1 MGGDTAANVD
11 QVDVLSS
18 LGSVLVKARVTAGCD
33 GEASKVASVGVLK
46 KVIEKMRAKK
56 AAEDKDALSNVTV
69 KNGTAPCTNEA
80 ASKLA
85 RAEKLMK
92 AVNETAQQTALL
104 TQMAKAQMDAANKK
118 IAEKKLADIQD
129 VEELKA
135 RIRSMKEKLD
145 SGECKTQEE
154 KSQLS
159 QKITLARKLKMELL
173 AKQEEEALRNASLA
187 AEAAAN
193 ATAANATAAAPN
205 ATKNVTVAPVKPAP
219 KPKTMEESLIAMIRH
234 LHSAPTSNMTSCDI
248 KEKATQGKFDD
259 IVAEKGRI
267 SSFYRKVEEVIDTHS
282 LVLERVLAR
291 KRAEDTVLFD
301 ELIRVKKAVTADVAA
316 FSKAADSL
324 PKLWDN
330 YVALNASVVA
340 KSNKAVARLQEIGD
354 LVKPVEDANAELQ
367 AKKEEVARMEATLQ
381 GAISAKEDAKDNVA
395 AKRDSAVKDMV
406 AKFIPLQNDAGTN
419 QAALNQLLAQA
430 QAPTSEAPAK
440 DGMPPS
446 ITKDDLFATSQHVE
460 DVAAGVKE
468 SAAKIGQASVS
479 FLQTAMRTLLK
490 EAGDNE
496 TNATKPAIPTVNAVK
511 EVIDG
516 YSSKDL
522 KEVESTAAN
531 AQKAK
536 EQFQQRV
543 AMLVFLQKDIA
554 KKLNRVYVIVMQ
566 MATSLKTMGGKAQAE
581 DDGEE
586 ADSAATKAKK
596 AFEAMAAANTTNTT
610 AEKPKRKPKVPKVPE
625 FDLSGKLTCRNLAA
639 SNCTKRANCEECTM
653 DPACGW
659 CGEYNVCV
667 EGDADDPYGCSCP
680 SWDYSYCERKR

>member
-1 MGGDTAANVD
+1 MG
-11 QVDVLSS
+11 
-18 LGSVLVKARVTAGCD
+18 
-33 GEASKVASVGVLK
+33 
-46 KVIEKMRAKK
+46 
-56 AAEDKDALSNVTV
+56 
-69 KNGTAPCTNEA
+69 
-80 ASKLA
+80 
-85 RAEKLMK
+85 
-92 AVNETAQQTALL
+92 
-104 TQMAKAQMDAANKK
+104 
-118 IAEKKLADIQD
+118 
-129 VEELKA
+129 
-135 RIRSMKEKLD
+135 
-145 SGECKTQEE
+145 
-154 KSQLS
+154 
-159 QKITLARKLKMELL
+159 
-173 AKQEEEALRNASLA
+173 
-187 AEAAAN
+187 
-193 ATAANATAAAPN
+193 
-205 ATKNVTVAPVKPAP
+205 TVAPVKPAP

-354 LVKPVEDANAELQ
+354 LVKPVENANAELQ
-367 AKKEEVARMEATLQ
+367 
-381 GAISAKEDAKDNVA
+381 AKEDAKDNVA

-479 FLQTAMRTLLK
+479 FLQTAMRTLMK

-516 YSSKDL
+516 YSNKDL
-522 KEVESTAAN
+522 KEVEAVAVK

-554 KKLNRVYVIVMQ
+554 KKL
-566 MATSLKTMGGKAQAE
+566 KTMGGKAQAE

-586 ADSAATKAKK
+586 ADTPEQKAKK

-625 FDLSGKLTCRNLAA
+625 FDLSGKLACRNLAA

-680 SWDYSYCERKR
+680 SWDYSYCERKRCQNYKTCTACVNDPACGYCASTGTCYEGDTAGPHFDMCSTWTKGYCSITGHWQK